1 MRGLANILVGSAAVA
16 AFASAAPAQAQYY
29 LGAGNGYDNPN
40 GGAVG
45 AYGYGANSQ
54 LAVNQCSGAV
64 QARLSG
70 GYAYN
75 GYANRGARVLGV
87 SRVEPRANGVLVRGV
102 ATSGRYGTVAYGA
115 QAPVDLTWQCR
126 VDFRG
131 FVSDVSV
138 QPAQRNNGYGYSSQ
152 SYTDDLVSQY
162 GYHRY

>member
-1 MRGLANILVGSAAVA
+1 MSMMTKLLLGSGAAVA
-16 AFASAAPAQAQYY
+16 ALASAAPASAQYY
-29 LGAGNGYDNPN
+29 PGYGDPY
-40 GGAVG
+40 GAVG
-45 AYGYGANSQ
+45 AYGYGNSQ
-54 LAVNQCSGAV
+54 AAVNQCSGAV
-64 QARLSG
+64 QAQLSG

-102 ATSGRYGTVAYGA
+102 ASSGRYGGYGYGA

-131 FVSDVSV
+131 FVSGVSI
-138 QPAQRNNGYGYSSQ
+138 QPAQRNYSYGYQYNSSP
-152 SYTDDLVSQY
+152 YYGDDIVSQY

>member
-1 MRGLANILVGSAAVA
+1 MRVSAKVLMGA
-16 AFASAAPAQAQYY
+16 AAAAALASAAPAAAQYAPGY
-29 LGAGNGYDNPN
+29 GYGNPYAGNGY
-40 GGAVG
+40 GG
-45 AYGYGANSQ
+45 NSQ

-75 GYANRGARVLGV
+75 GYANRAARVLGV

-102 ATSGRYGTVAYGA
+102 ASSGRYGSYAYGS
-115 QAPVDLTWQCR
+115 QPRVDLTWQCR

-131 FVSDVSV
+131 FVSDVNI
-138 QPAQRNNGYGYSSQ
+138 QPAQPNYNYGYNAAP
-152 SYTDDLVSQY
+152 YYGYDNDPVAQY